1 MLKIFTEFV
10 YVVLFEEHFDSQ
22 RGKKNFNVQKKK
34 TKPNNPETSNFEL
47 RLSWYSNF
55 SCGNYANDCIIQ

>member
-22 RGKKNFNVQKKK
+22 RGKKQNK
-34 TKPNNPETSNFEL
+34 TNPETSYFEL

-55 SCGNYANDCIIQ
+55 SCGNYANYCIFQ